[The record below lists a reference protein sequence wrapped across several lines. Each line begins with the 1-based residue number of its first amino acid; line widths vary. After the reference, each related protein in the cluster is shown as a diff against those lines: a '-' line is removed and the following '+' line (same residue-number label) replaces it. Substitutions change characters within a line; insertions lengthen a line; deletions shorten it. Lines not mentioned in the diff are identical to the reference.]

1 LPSLSITNVT
11 RFADFTAYWTDRG
24 WAEQSPV
31 RTQSRIDVP
40 GANNRATSG
49 TMPVG
54 GVAWAQHVGIER
66 VEVQLDG
73 GAWTEVEL
81 GRVPSDDTWVQWSG
95 SVDVEPGVHTLAVRA
110 TDRSGYT
117 QTPVKRDVIPD
128 GATGWHTVEFT
139 AE

>member
-1 LPSLSITNVT
+1 
-11 RFADFTAYWTDRG
+11 
-24 WAEQSPV
+24 V

-40 GANNRATSG
+40 SANHG
-49 TMPVG
+49 TNAGSLRVG

-73 GAWTEVEL
+73 GGWTEMEL
-81 GRVPSDDTWVQWSG
+81 ARVPNEDTWVQWAG
-95 SVDVEPGVHTLAVRA
+95 EVTVEPGVHTLAVRA
-110 TDRSGYT
+110 TDRTGYT
-117 QTPVKRDVIPD
+117 QTGVRRDVVPD